1 MSAHDLS
8 VVMPVF
14 NEAAY
19 LPATIDALVVAV
31 EQSGLSVELVVVDD
45 GSTDGSADTVRGAL
59 ADRLPLT
66 VVTQPNRGRWIA
78 RRAGVEAAS
87 REWVLLLD
95 GRCRLDPEALAFV
108 EARIATNAS
117 IWNGHVYVDTRGNPY
132 GAFWNALAEIAWREY
147 FDNPRTTS
155 FGSDEFDHYPKG
167 TGCFLSPR
175 TLLLEAIAAF
185 RTSYSNTR
193 FVSDDTGLIRWLA
206 ERHRIHVSPD
216 FSCLYSPRSNLE
228 AFLRQAV
235 YRGTTFVDGHGRPE
249 SRFFPVAVAF
259 FPVSAGA
266 CGPCRAP
273 AFSAASARHRDESGG
288 RLRRCGCAAV
298 AFRGLLVRIARASVR
313 RRARH
318 RNVARARDGGRGAR
332 GLRTIRSRLAAVLA
346 SRVHRLDEPALDDVG
361 DIRPRNERVDGLQ
374 FELRPRRSRRARAPG
389 MPDRDRRALL
399 RRRGCESTRPG
410 TE

>member
-31 EQSGLSVELVVVDD
+31 ERSGFSVELVVVDD

-235 YRGTTFVDGHGRPE
+235 YRGSTFVDGHGRPE

-259 FPVSAGA
+259 FPVSAGLVVLT
-266 CGPCRAP
+266 
-273 AFSAASARHRDESGG
+273 ARRPS
-288 RLRRCGCAAV
+288 
-298 AFRGLLVRIARASVR
+298 LL
-313 RRARH
+313 
-318 RNVARARDGGRGAR
+318 
-332 GLRTIRSRLAAVLA
+332 
-346 SRVHRLDEPALDDVG
+346 PALAIGTSVAAAC
-361 DIRPRNERVDGLQ
+361 VAAAA
-374 FELRPRRSRRARAPG
+374 RRSRFEVFSF
-389 MPDRDRRALL
+389 ALL
-399 RRRGCESTRPG
+399 VPPYAVAHGIGMWRGLGMAVAARVASERSGRD
-410 TE
+410 